1 MFRIFWNNI
10 GIVFFDVCST
20 IQIEICI
27 SFFYINLNLIILP
40 LKSQT
45 QMTLLDII
53 FEEKRVNGYIVLNS
67 VDWKNKKNLRQNY
80 RLRILEKYLYS
91 ENFSSDIIFRLINLS
106 SFLSINQ
113 VSLFKILKI
122 KKILNLMKLWYRRI
136 ICDKVNYCLRILEKY
151 LSENFPSDIIFRL
164 ITLSS
169 FLSINQV
176 FLFKILK
183 IKKILNLMKLWYRR
197 II

>member
-67 VDWKNKKNLRQNY
+67 VDWKNKKNLWQSKLLFKNFRKIFIRKFSFWYNIPINY
-80 RLRILEKYLYS
+80 
-91 ENFSSDIIFRLINLS
+91 FIIF
-106 SFLSINQ
+106 SFDQPSI
-113 VSLFKILKI
+113 SL
-122 KKILNLMKLWYRRI
+122 
-136 ICDKVNYCLRILEKY
+136 
-151 LSENFPSDIIFRL
+151 
-164 ITLSS
+164 
-169 FLSINQV
+169 
-176 FLFKILK
+176 
-183 IKKILNLMKLWYRR
+183 
-197 II
+197 

>member
-1 MFRIFWNNI
+1 
-10 GIVFFDVCST
+10 
-20 IQIEICI
+20 
-27 SFFYINLNLIILP
+27 
-40 LKSQT
+40 
-45 QMTLLDII
+45 MTLLDII

-136 ICDKVNYCLRILEKY
+136 I
-151 LSENFPSDIIFRL
+151 
-164 ITLSS
+164 
-169 FLSINQV
+169 
-176 FLFKILK
+176 
-183 IKKILNLMKLWYRR
+183 
-197 II
+197 

>member
-91 ENFSSDIIFRLINLS
+91 ENFSSDIIFRLI
-106 SFLSINQ
+106 
-113 VSLFKILKI
+113 
-122 KKILNLMKLWYRRI
+122 
-136 ICDKVNYCLRILEKY
+136 
-151 LSENFPSDIIFRL
+151 
-164 ITLSS
+164 TLSS

>member
-113 VSLFKILKI
+113 V
-122 KKILNLMKLWYRRI
+122 
-136 ICDKVNYCLRILEKY
+136 
-151 LSENFPSDIIFRL
+151 
-164 ITLSS
+164 
-169 FLSINQV
+169 